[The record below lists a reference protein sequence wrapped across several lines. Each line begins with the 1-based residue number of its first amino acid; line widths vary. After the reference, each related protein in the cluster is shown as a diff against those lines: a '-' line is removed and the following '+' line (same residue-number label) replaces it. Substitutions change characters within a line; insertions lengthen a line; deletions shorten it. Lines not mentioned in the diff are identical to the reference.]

1 MLEKIKSQAI
11 IWSTALMASPLF
23 VHATEGGD
31 DEKYTGKNYLE
42 GLDISAAEDAEG
54 TFTQISGILKDVLG
68 FARGA
73 GIIVCVIMLAW
84 CAIQLAMSSG
94 NQQKRQL
101 AMEGIKNVLIAVAI
115 IGSATLLCSLFY
127 GILGN

>member
-1 MLEKIKSQAI
+1 MLEKIKSQSI
-11 IWSTALMASPLF
+11 ILSTALLTSPLL
-23 VHATEGGD
+23 VHAEG
-31 DEKYTGKNYLE
+31 EAPSYTG
-42 GLDISAAEDAEG
+42 EDYMGDLGIKATNDAG
-54 TFTQISGILKDVLG
+54 ATFTKMSGMLKDVLN

-127 GILGN
+127 GILG

>member
-1 MLEKIKSQAI
+1 MLEKIKSQSI
-11 IWSTALMASPLF
+11 ILSTALLTSPLL
-23 VHATEGGD
+23 VHAEG
-31 DEKYTGKNYLE
+31 ETPSYTGEEYMGDLGIQATNNAGE
-42 GLDISAAEDAEG
+42 
-54 TFTQISGILKDVLG
+54 TFGKMSTILKDVLN

-73 GIIVCVIMLAW
+73 GIIICVIMLAW
-84 CAIQLAMSSG
+84 CAVQLAMSSG

-127 GILGN
+127 GILG